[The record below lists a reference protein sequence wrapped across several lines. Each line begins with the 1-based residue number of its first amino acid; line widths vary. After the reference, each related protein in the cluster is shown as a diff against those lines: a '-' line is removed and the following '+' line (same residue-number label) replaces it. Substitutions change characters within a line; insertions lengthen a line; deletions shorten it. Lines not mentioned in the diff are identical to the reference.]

1 MYGNHKILMRKDLY
15 DLPRKYYDM
24 AQPPDFTQEVQLVFA
39 PRGGDTPS
47 NGGDIISTSSKIS
60 PP

>member
-1 MYGNHKILMRKDLY
+1 MRKDLY

-24 AQPPDFTQEVQLVFA
+24 AQPPDSTQEVQLVFA

-47 NGGDIISTSSKIS
+47 NGGDIISTNSKIS